1 MDRSLPSPMLS
12 AHHLR
17 CSRGDRTLFSDLGL
31 SLEAGRWLQ
40 VGGANGAGKT
50 TLLRT
55 LVGLNPPD
63 EGEVRWHG
71 QPIRGSGRDAF
82 RRACLYL
89 GHQAAVKDE
98 LTPVENLRQAC
109 AIDDQALDDAQA
121 ADALRRIGLRGR
133 NHLPTR
139 VLSAGQKR
147 RVLLARLLVRPAT
160 LWVLDEPFAA
170 LDTGAVALIG
180 ELIRAHLA
188 QGGLAVL
195 TSHQPAPL
203 PAGEQ
208 VSLDAAA

>member
-17 CSRGDRTLFSDLGL
+17 CSRGDRTLFSGLGL
-31 SLEAGRWLQ
+31 SLAAGRWLQ

-63 EGEVRWHG
+63 EGEVQWNG
-71 QPIRGSGRDAF
+71 QPIRGSGREDF

-147 RVLLARLLVRPAT
+147 RVLLARLLVRPAM

-170 LDTGAVALIG
+170 LDTGAVELMG

-203 PAGEQ
+203 PAGER
-208 VSLDAAA
+208 VSLDAEA

>member
-1 MDRSLPSPMLS
+1 MLS

-17 CSRGDRTLFSDLGL
+17 CSRGDRTLFADL
-31 SLEAGRWLQ
+31 SLSLAPGRWLQ
-40 VGGANGAGKT
+40 VGGLNGAGKT

-63 EGEVRWHG
+63 DGEVRWNG
-71 QPIRGSGRDAF
+71 TPIRAAGEDF

-89 GHQAAVKDE
+89 GHHAAVKDE
-98 LTPVENLRQAC
+98 LSPVENLRQAC
-109 AIDDQALDDAQA
+109 AIDGVALDDAQA
-121 ADALRRIGLRGR
+121 GDALRRIGLRGR
-133 NHLPTR
+133 GHLPTR

-170 LDTGAVALIG
+170 LDADAVALMG
-180 ELIRAHLA
+180 ELIGAHLA
-188 QGGLAVL
+188 QGGLAIL

-203 PAGEQ
+203 PAGEF
-208 VSLDAAA
+208 VSLAA